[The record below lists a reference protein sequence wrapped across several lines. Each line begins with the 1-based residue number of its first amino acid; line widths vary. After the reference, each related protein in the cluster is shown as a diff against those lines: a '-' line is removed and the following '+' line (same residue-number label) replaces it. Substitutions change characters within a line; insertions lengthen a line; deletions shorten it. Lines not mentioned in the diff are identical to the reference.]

1 MKKQNTQ
8 FFTQSIFIYLIGIL
22 FSIIYFYKL
31 YTIYNKQS
39 TILLI
44 ILSFVIIIL
53 IANCYFSYK
62 DSLKN
67 FDQELNQYSYV
78 EQNAR
83 VLLTASLAFV
93 LFFNYMGL
101 SKVQKDVKMAIEIP
115 VVMSFIFSSLILILI
130 WMPKDSGLYI
140 RILRDIKTIFLTLAI
155 ASALISM
162 TNVVSIKRFNIVD

>member
-1 MKKQNTQ
+1 
-8 FFTQSIFIYLIGIL
+8 
-22 FSIIYFYKL
+22 
-31 YTIYNKQS
+31 
-39 TILLI
+39 
-44 ILSFVIIIL
+44 L
-53 IANCYFSYK
+53 IANSYFSYK

-101 SKVQKDVKMAIEIP
+101 SKVQKDIKMAIEIP

-130 WMPKDSGLYI
+130 WMPKNNGLYI
-140 RILRDIKTIFLTLAI
+140 RILRDIKTIFLTLSI

-162 TNVVSIKRFNIVD
+162 TNVVIMKRFNNVR